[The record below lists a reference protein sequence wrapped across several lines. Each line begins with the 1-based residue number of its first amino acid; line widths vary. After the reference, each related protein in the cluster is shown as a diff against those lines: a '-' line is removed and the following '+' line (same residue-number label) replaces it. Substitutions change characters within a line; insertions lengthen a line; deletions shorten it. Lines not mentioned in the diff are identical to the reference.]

1 MSLIC
6 IPVAGAQAFSLS
18 SAPGLNPHR
27 WPSTAEMVAN
37 QPHPLPLQPTLLAAQ
52 GRWGSSCRRGTQQCT
67 LEMTKCVQAHVSLY
81 QAALQWKYQHGS
93 IRSLFLPQ
101 EQRAQLAYMSA
112 PRRVPHGSVCVH
124 RTVVPSGYATPGE
137 QSGHCTARQKQQR
150 AESLVPAFAP
160 QRKGGAHWSLMV
172 CSTRKP
178 GGSEAVQVHRI
189 CRLQLVTSTHRRL
202 KLRQ

>member
-1 MSLIC
+1 M
-6 IPVAGAQAFSLS
+6 G
-18 SAPGLNPHR
+18 N
-27 WPSTAEMVAN
+27 
-37 QPHPLPLQPTLLAAQ
+37 
-52 GRWGSSCRRGTQQCT
+52 SCRRGTQQCT
-67 LEMTKCVQAHVSLY
+67 LEMIICVQAHVSLY

-112 PRRVPHGSVCVH
+112 PRRVPHGSARVH